1 MRAHGGD
8 RVRESG
14 GRIVLLSPIAKG
26 WTARVPKTLTTS
38 EHPGTTVIW
47 EDQYFEVI
55 EAALQQSGGVR
66 YVLAPWRDEHTIR
79 TFERYD
85 FESEAQRI
93 ADYRRV
99 ARQRKASIV
108 SRLLGVILGHL
119 PEPVQARLENEVGV
133 VPSRMTILSCIPPM
147 IWIGYCVWAAVDA
160 KIKGTTPPYSPLF
173 WYFIDFVLVESLVR
187 FFVAMSQGRGMGS
200 AIGTLAYIIY
210 WGLSPR
216 RGKLVAPFGGR
227 GYSTTS
233 ALAAPEDVVRADA
246 LEMKSPML
254 TLLTPAE
261 QQQLAERYGFD
272 YRRHAYGT
280 AWVILVFALLG
291 AVTSFLKMAESGGV
305 LRVLSIFVAG
315 GVALEQILRL
325 RTFPRGPAGSVLG
338 ALVRPFVK
346 GLFTARN

>member
-1 MRAHGGD
+1 MRAHGRD

-14 GRIVLLSPIAKG
+14 GRILLLSAISKG

-38 EHPGTTVIW
+38 EHPGTAVIW

-85 FESEAQRI
+85 GESEAQRI
-93 ADYRRV
+93 ADYRRA
-99 ARQRKASIV
+99 ARQRKASVV
-108 SRLLGVILGHL
+108 SRLFGVVLGHL
-119 PEPVQARLENEVGV
+119 PEPVQARLQDDVGV
-133 VPSRMTILSCIPPM
+133 VPSRMTILSCVPPM
-147 IWIGYCVWAAVDA
+147 IWVGYSIWAAVDA
-160 KIKGTTPPYSPLF
+160 KIKGTAPPFPPLV
-173 WYFIDFVLVESLVR
+173 WVFIQFELLESLVR

-210 WGLSPR
+210 WGLSPKR
-216 RGKLVAPFGGR
+216 EKLVSPFGGR
-227 GYSTTS
+227 GYSTAS
-233 ALAAPEDVVRADA
+233 AMPVPEDVARADA

-254 TLLTPAE
+254 TLLTADE

-280 AWVILVFALLG
+280 AWIILVFAILG
-291 AVTSFLKMAESGGV
+291 AVTSILKMPDGGGV
-305 LRVLSIFVAG
+305 LTLLSIFVAG

-346 GLFTARN
+346 SLFTARN